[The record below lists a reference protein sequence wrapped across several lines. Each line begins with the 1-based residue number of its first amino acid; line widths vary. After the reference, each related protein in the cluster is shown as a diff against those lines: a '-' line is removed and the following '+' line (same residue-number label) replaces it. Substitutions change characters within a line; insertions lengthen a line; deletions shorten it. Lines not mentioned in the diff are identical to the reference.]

1 MFKKSGLFLGFFVV
15 VSLLF
20 SISCSKKEEHVVWVY
35 TSMYPANIA
44 DFDKVIR
51 EKLPEL
57 NVKWFQGGSEDV
69 AARIAMETVS
79 GNLQADLILVSDYF
93 WYNKMAREDFW
104 QPYTPKTD
112 YEIPANFRSADNL
125 FATVRIPTM
134 VIAYNTKYITAADA
148 PKSFKELAEPKWKS
162 KASSGSPMESG
173 TSYGLM
179 TNLAYRYGYDFIK
192 ELRANDMIVSG
203 GNSNA
208 LRRLVS
214 GERPVAM
221 LLLENALA
229 EMEKNP
235 NIAVMYPDDGA
246 ILMPSPIGITKV
258 AKNVTD
264 AQRLY
269 DFFMS
274 QEGQEVVVKGYQ
286 YSLNPKV
293 NSPKGARPFPELV
306 KNTFE
311 FSESFAKFMRIE
323 EPKFKDKFAEIMFQ

>member
-1 MFKKSGLFLGFFVV
+1 MFKKILLSLFVM
-15 VSLLF
+15 VSVLF
-20 SISCSKKEEHVVWVY
+20 SVSCSKKEEHVVWVY
-35 TSMYPANIA
+35 TSMYPNNIA
-44 DFDKVIR
+44 DFDKAIK

-79 GNLQADLILVSDYF
+79 GHLQADLVMVSDFF
-93 WYNKMAREDFW
+93 WYDKMSREDFW
-104 QPYTPKTD
+104 QAYTPKTD
-112 YEIPANFRSADNL
+112 YEIPADLRNKDNL
-125 FATVRIPTM
+125 FVTVRVPTM
-134 VIAYNTKYITAADA
+134 VIAYNTKYVTEVDA

-162 KASSGSPMESG
+162 RVSSGSPMESG

-179 TNLAYRYGYDFIK
+179 TNLAYKYGYDFLK
-192 ELRANDMIVSG
+192 QLRANDMIVSG

-235 NIAVMYPDDGA
+235 NIAVVYPEDGA

-258 AKNVTD
+258 SKNVSD

-274 QEGQEVVVKGYQ
+274 QEGQEVVVKGYM
-286 YSLNPKV
+286 YSINPKV
-293 NSPKGARPFPELV
+293 VGPKGARPFPDLM

-311 FSESFAKFMRIE
+311 FSQSFAEFMRAE